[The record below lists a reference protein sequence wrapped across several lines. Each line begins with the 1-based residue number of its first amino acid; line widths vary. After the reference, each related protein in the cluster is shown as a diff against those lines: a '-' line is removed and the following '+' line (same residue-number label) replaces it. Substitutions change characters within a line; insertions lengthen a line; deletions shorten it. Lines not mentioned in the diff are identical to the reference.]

1 MEHSPGGRVYIAI
14 DLKSF
19 YASVECSIRKLDP
32 LDTNLVVADPSRTD
46 KTICLAI
53 SPSLKRYGI
62 PGRARLFE
70 VRQRVAE
77 ANRARSASCHIGSS
91 SCIASELDADPSLA
105 VDFIIAPPQMA
116 LYLKVSA
123 SIYQVYLRYIAPEDI
138 HVYSIDEVFI
148 DATDYLRAASATPRE
163 LALRMVR
170 DVLAETGITATVGI
184 GTNLYLAKVAMDIQA
199 KHMKP
204 DGDGVRI
211 AELDEME
218 YRRSL
223 WTHRPLTDFWRVGRG
238 YARKLEEHRIYTMG
252 DVARCSV
259 SHEDLLYRLFGV
271 NAELLIDHAWA
282 GNPARSGISRS
293 TGRAQ
298 AASALARSCRSRI
311 RLPRQGWWCARWRT
325 ASRSASWRRGL
336 PPTR

>member
-77 ANRARSASCHIGSS
+77 ANRARSASCRIGSS

-116 LYLKVSA
+116 LYLKVSTR
-123 SIYQVYLRYIAPEDI
+123 IYQVYLRYIAPEDI
-138 HVYSIDEVFI
+138 HIKAKAPTFIVGAAVYYGIVKVNFHFI
-148 DATDYLRAASATPRE
+148 
-163 LALRMVR
+163 V
-170 DVLAETGITATVGI
+170 V
-184 GTNLYLAKVAMDIQA
+184 
-199 KHMKP
+199 
-204 DGDGVRI
+204 
-211 AELDEME
+211 
-218 YRRSL
+218 
-223 WTHRPLTDFWRVGRG
+223 
-238 YARKLEEHRIYTMG
+238 
-252 DVARCSV
+252 
-259 SHEDLLYRLFGV
+259 
-271 NAELLIDHAWA
+271 
-282 GNPARSGISRS
+282 
-293 TGRAQ
+293 
-298 AASALARSCRSRI
+298 
-311 RLPRQGWWCARWRT
+311 
-325 ASRSASWRRGL
+325 
-336 PPTR
+336 